1 MTDYTITVGN
11 VEMVA
16 LTDGQGD
23 MVPLVVFEDSTLEIW
38 QSEYPELLDGEFI
51 HPRFGTTALR
61 SGGKLIIVDTGLQ
74 APDGTLISD
83 MRVRGIDPAAVD
95 LVVLTHLH
103 PDHVGWNMTDGS
115 PTFPNARYIATQADW
130 DFWTSPEIAGSGDN
144 PHIEEQVLPLQDLN
158 IIDLIGNDDYGIT
171 DELTAVSTPGH
182 TPGHISIVVSSA
194 GERGYILG
202 DVAHSPA
209 QAHYTNWSPVFD
221 VDSNLSRQTRH
232 AVLDKLEADG
242 ALVSAGHFPGNGF
255 GRFVREGGRRI
266 WQGI

>member
-23 MVPLVVFEDSTLEIW
+23 MQPLEVFPASSMDIW
-38 QSEYPELLDGEFI
+38 QSEYSDLLDGDLI

-103 PDHVGWNMTDGS
+103 PDHVGWNLTDGS
-115 PTFPNARYIATQADW
+115 PTFPNARYITSQADW
-130 DFWTSPEIAGSGDN
+130 DYWTSPKVLESAD
-144 PHIEEQVLPLQDLN
+144 HIREQALPLKDLN
-158 IIDLIGNDDYGIT
+158 LIDLIGNDDYAIT

-209 QAHYTNWSPVFD
+209 QAHYTDWSPSFD
-221 VDSNLSRQTRH
+221 TDPDLSRRTRH
-232 AVLDKLEADG
+232 AVLDSLEEQG

-255 GRFVREGGRRI
+255 GRFVREDGRRI

>member
-1 MTDYTITVGN
+1 MADYSIMVGN
-11 VEMVA
+11 VEMLA

-23 MVPLVVFEDSTLEIW
+23 MPPLVVFEDSTLEIW
-38 QSEYPELLDGEFI
+38 QSEYPDLLDGEFI
-51 HPRFGTTALR
+51 HPRFGTTAVR
-61 SGGKLIIVDTGLQ
+61 SSGKLIVVDTGLQ
-74 APDGTLISD
+74 APDGTLMSD
-83 MRVRGIDPAAVD
+83 MKDKGIDPAAVD

-103 PDHVGWNMTDGS
+103 PDHVGWNLTDGS

-130 DFWTSPEIAGSGDN
+130 DFWTSPEIAESDDN
-144 PHIEEQVLPLQDLN
+144 PHVKEQVLPLESLN
-158 IIDLIGNDDYGIT
+158 IIDLIGNDDYNIT

-194 GERGYILG
+194 GESGYILG

-209 QAHYTNWSPVFD
+209 QAHYTDWSPVFD

-232 AVLDKLEADG
+232 AVLDKLESYG
-242 ALVSAGHFPGNGF
+242 SLVSAGHYPGNGF

-266 WQGI
+266 WQGV